1 MSSTAASLSGTAAG
15 RQGISTVG
23 ALGVCGLAILALLL
37 AYRDTVLD
45 IVGIWSRSETF
56 AHGFLV
62 VPVSLYLI
70 WRARHDWLGIPARPA
85 WWAAPLLLGLGFAWL
100 VASITGIA
108 VGQHLSLVLMLP
120 MVVLLVM
127 GSRFAWA
134 IAFPL
139 AFLVF
144 AAPMGEELMPMLM
157 DFTARFT
164 VTMLRLTGIPV
175 YVEGTFFS
183 IPSGDWSVVEGCSGI
198 RYLIASVTMGSLYA
212 YLTYR
217 KYWKRA
223 LFIAFSVVLP
233 ILANGF
239 RAYMI
244 VMIAHL
250 SDMKLALGVDHFIY
264 GWVFFGLVMLLMF
277 WIGSF
282 FADPDSPRPEQAEV
296 AQAGTVPVVA
306 AALLALAV
314 AAPWPAIGQWMSAG
328 PGGNATL
335 RFEWPVPPP
344 GWGEAESFTDWR
356 PHYQKPLATRT
367 LFLDDGKGPVAVH
380 LVFYASGGEGELIN
394 SRNVM
399 VPQKHEVW
407 QQVGSGRRQRAGQ
420 PGELIEAR
428 LRSHGQRLLIER
440 WYWLDGTET
449 ANDYVA
455 KLIKAQARLSGRD
468 PLSAAVLVF
477 APYQE
482 RNEEAALRARLDD
495 FIDAWE
501 PGLRQALAA
510 AAIKRAPAE

>member
-1 MSSTAASLSGTAAG
+1 MNTTAASLSGTATG
-15 RQGISTVG
+15 RQGLSTLG
-23 ALGVCGLAILALLL
+23 ALGLCALAILALLV

-62 VPVSLYLI
+62 IPVSLYLI
-70 WRARHDWLGIPARPA
+70 WRARNEWLGIPARPA
-85 WWAAPLLLGLGFAWL
+85 WWGAPLLLGLGFAWL
-100 VASITGIA
+100 VARVTGIA
-108 VGQHLSLVLMLP
+108 VGQHLALVLMLP
-120 MVVLLVM
+120 ATVLMVM
-127 GSRFAWA
+127 GARFAWA

-144 AAPMGEELMPMLM
+144 AAPMGEQLMPMLM

-198 RYLIASVTMGSLYA
+198 RYLIASLTMGSLFA
-212 YLTYR
+212 YLSYR
-217 KYWKRA
+217 SYWKRA

-233 ILANGF
+233 IVANGF

-282 FADPDSPRPEQAEV
+282 FADGDPPRPQQVEV
-296 AQAGTVPVVA
+296 ARAGSTPVVA
-306 AALLALAV
+306 AALLALA
-314 AAPWPAIGQWMSAG
+314 AATPWPAIGQWMAAG
-328 PGGNATL
+328 PAGGATL
-335 RFEWPVPPP
+335 QFEWPAPPA
-344 GWGEAESFTDWR
+344 GWRETGPFTDWR

-367 LFLDDGKGPVAVH
+367 LFLGDGSGTIAVY
-380 LVFYASGGEGELIN
+380 LAFYASGAGGELIN

-399 VPQKHEVW
+399 IPQKHEVW
-407 QQVGSGRRQRAGQ
+407 QQVGEAHRERGGMPA
-420 PGELIEAR
+420 EVIEAR

-449 ANDYVA
+449 ANDYVG
-455 KLIKAQARLSGRD
+455 KLIKAQARLAGRD
-468 PLSAAVLVF
+468 PLSAAVVVF

-482 RNEEAALRARLDD
+482 RNEEAALRARLDA
-495 FIDAWE
+495 FVEAWGPE
-501 PGLRQALAA
+501 LRQALAA
-510 AAIKRAPAE
+510 ARIERTAAE

>member
-1 MSSTAASLSGTAAG
+1 MSSTAANLPGTATG
-15 RQGISTVG
+15 HQRISTPA
-23 ALGVCGLAILALLL
+23 ALAVSGFAVMALLL
-37 AYRDTVLD
+37 AYGDTVLD

-85 WWAAPLLLGLGFAWL
+85 WWAAPLLFGLGFAWV
-100 VASITGIA
+100 VASVTGIA

-120 MVVLLVM
+120 TTVLLVM
-127 GSRFAWA
+127 GARFAWA

-139 AFLVF
+139 AFLIF
-144 AAPMGEELMPMLM
+144 AAPMGEELMPLLM

-164 VTMLRLTGIPV
+164 VTMLRLSGIPV

-198 RYLIASVTMGSLYA
+198 RYLIASVTMGSLFA
-212 YLTYR
+212 YVSYR
-217 KYWKRA
+217 AYWKRA

-233 ILANGF
+233 IIANGL

-282 FADPDSPRPEQAEV
+282 FADPDVPRPARV
-296 AQAGTVPVVA
+296 AAGHSPVAPVVG
-306 AALLALAV
+306 AALLAIAV
-314 AAPWPAIGQWMSAG
+314 AAPWPAIGQWMASG
-328 PGGNATL
+328 PSGGATL
-335 RFEWPVPPP
+335 RFEWPAPPA
-344 GWGEAESFTDWR
+344 GWREAEAFTDWR

-367 LFLDDGKGPVAVH
+367 LFLEDGKGPVAVH
-380 LVFYASGGEGELIN
+380 LVFYAGGGEGELVN

-399 VPQKHEVW
+399 IPQKHAIW
-407 QQVGSGRRQRAGQ
+407 QKVGGGHRQRTGVPA
-420 PGELIEAR
+420 EVVEAR
-428 LRSHGQRLLIER
+428 LRSHGQRLLIAR
-440 WYWLDGTET
+440 WYWLDGAET

-455 KLIKAQARLSGRD
+455 KLIEARARLAGRD
-468 PLSAAVLVF
+468 PLLAAVVVF

-482 RNEEAALRARLDD
+482 RGEEASLRARLDA
-495 FIDAWE
+495 FIDAWGA
-501 PGLRQALAA
+501 GLRQALAA
-510 AAIKRAPAE
+510 AVIERVPAE